1 MKNPEQGSFTAM
13 VGQNAHIFPDPTTI
27 NVPLTPRQAE
37 RAAQFLAMLMPK
49 AAPGGSAGA
58 VPAAAPDVDKAQEQ
72 TAPRC
77 RSYEEISAERTE
89 RRAKSKA
96 HHRPRKA
103 TPPAAWVNRAAAAP
117 EAQESQEERPAWL
130 LDALES
136 LNEPQAAPA
145 AQPVP
150 KKQIRRQVQRQAVPL
165 LADLLDLEQFRPKR
179 GRGYGTAG
187 AGALATLLD
196 EYARTALAHRLYLYD
211 EEGRPPRQI
220 VLHLCAELIAAT
232 LKVSENTVRDWTA
245 QLTEAGYLYA
255 RAHHTTA
262 TLEGEQVTVVDGML
276 YAVRLAPGHEA
287 RLRYEDYKRK
297 YRDLDADRAAG
308 RTAYNAIR
316 NAQRRAEELAEAQ
329 NLNAVLDGE
338 KNTEGSQDLTGRV
351 QAELREQLRRW
362 AVIPGNITTENPL
375 NADPAVFSPE
385 EVAARLNGVQDVV
398 YLLPT
403 LTEAHVSKRAA
414 LVGIMASAIAKDLG
428 DEGSRR
434 YFCKII
440 WQAWQ
445 DELEGRS
452 GLQHLAAQ
460 LQRLEVDRREW
471 KELRNPAALL
481 AARLRVS
488 A

>member
-1 MKNPEQGSFTAM
+1 MKNPEQGSSTAM
-13 VGQNAHIFPDPTTI
+13 VGKNAYIFPVPDTF
-27 NVPLTPRQAE
+27 NAPLTPRQAE
-37 RAAQFLAMLMPK
+37 RAAQFLAMFTPK
-49 AAPGGSAGA
+49 I
-58 VPAAAPDVDKAQEQ
+58 APDVDKAQEQ

-77 RSYEEISAERTE
+77 KSYKELAAERAE

-96 HHRPRKA
+96 HRRPRKA
-103 TPPAAWVNRAAAAP
+103 ARPAAWVNRAATAP
-117 EAQESQEERPAWL
+117 EGQEERPAWL
-130 LDALES
+130 VTPEELEAS
-136 LNEPQAAPA
+136 LPGPAPA
-145 AQPVP
+145 P
-150 KKQIRRQVQRQAVPL
+150 KMRKQVERQAVPL

-179 GRGYGTAG
+179 GRGAGTAG
-187 AGALATLLD
+187 AGALAMLLD

-211 EEGRPPRQI
+211 QESGQPPRQI

-232 LKVSENTVRDWTA
+232 LKISENTLRDWTA
-245 QLTEAGYLYA
+245 QLTEAGHLYA
-255 RAHHTTA
+255 RAHKTTA
-262 TLEGEQVTVVDGML
+262 TLEGEQKTVVDGML

-287 RLRYEDYKRK
+287 RLRYEDYKRQ

-316 NAQRRAEELAEAQ
+316 NAQRRAEELAEAEK
-329 NLNAVLDGE
+329 LNAVLDGE

-362 AVIPGNITTENPL
+362 AVIPGNITLENPL

-481 AARLRVS
+481 AARLR
-488 A
+488 AA

>member
-1 MKNPEQGSFTAM
+1 M
-13 VGQNAHIFPDPTTI
+13 VGQNAHRFPVIDTFS
-27 NVPLTPRQAE
+27 NLTPREAQ
-37 RAAQFLAMLMPK
+37 RAAQFLAMFTPQ
-49 AAPGGSAGA
+49 
-58 VPAAAPDVDKAQEQ
+58 AAPDVDKAQEQ

-77 RSYEEISAERTE
+77 RS
-89 RRAKSKA
+89 KA
-96 HHRPRKA
+96 HRRPRKA
-103 TPPAAWVNRAAAAP
+103 KPPAAWINRPAAAP
-117 EAQESQEERPAWL
+117 ETQENQEEPPVWL
-130 LDALES
+130 VTPEELDAYES
-136 LNEPQAAPA
+136 TPTPAPKM
-145 AQPVP
+145 Q
-150 KKQIRRQVQRQAVPL
+150 RQVQRQAVPL
-165 LADLLDLEQFRPKR
+165 LADLLDLETLRPKR

-187 AGALATLLD
+187 AGALAELLD
-196 EYARTALAHRLYLYD
+196 RCARIALAYRLYLYD
-211 EEGRPPRQI
+211 EDGNPPPQI
-220 VLHLCAELIAAT
+220 VLHLSAELIAAI
-232 LKVSENTVRDWTA
+232 LRISENTLREWTA
-245 QLTEAGYLYA
+245 QLTKAGYLYA
-255 RAHHTTA
+255 RAHKTTA

-287 RLRYEDYKRK
+287 RLRYEDYKK
-297 YRDLDADRAAG
+297 QYRNLDADRAAG

-316 NAQRRAEELAEAQ
+316 NAERRAEVYAEEQREAE

-338 KNTEGSQDLTGRV
+338 KNTEESLNLTGRI
-351 QAELREQLRRW
+351 QEELREQLRRW

-385 EVAARLNGVQDVV
+385 EVAERLNGVQDVI

-403 LTEAHVSKRAA
+403 LAAAHYSKRAA
-414 LVGIMASAIAKDLG
+414 LVGIMAATIARDLG

-481 AARLRVS
+481 AARLR
-488 A
+488 AA

>member
-1 MKNPEQGSFTAM
+1 MKNPEQGSFARM
-13 VGQNAHIFPDPTTI
+13 VRQNGPQFPVIDTI
-27 NVPLTPRQAE
+27 NAPLTPRQAE
-37 RAAQFLAMLMPK
+37 RAAQFLAMLTPK
-49 AAPGGSAGA
+49 IAPET
-58 VPAAAPDVDKAQEQ
+58 VEMDKGQAQEQ
-72 TAPRC
+72 TVPRC
-77 RSYEEISAERTE
+77 KSYEEISAERAE
-89 RRAKSKA
+89 RRARNPYRK
-96 HHRPRKA
+96 PRKKPNTWQRYKA
-103 TPPAAWVNRAAAAP
+103 PAASEGMQ
-117 EAQESQEERPAWL
+117 EAEERPAWL
-130 LDALES
+130 LDALEC
-136 LNEPQAAPA
+136 LNEPEVASS
-145 AQPVP
+145 AQPAP
-150 KKQIRRQVQRQAVPL
+150 KMRRQVERQAVPL

-187 AGALATLLD
+187 AGALAALLD

-211 EEGRPPRQI
+211 EDGKPPRQI

-287 RLRYEDYKRK
+287 RLRYEDYKK
-297 YRDLDADRAAG
+297 QYRNLDADRAAG

-316 NAQRRAEELAEAQ
+316 NAQRRAEELAEAE
-329 NLNAVLDGE
+329 NLNAVLDDE

-375 NADPAVFSPE
+375 NTDPAVFSPE

-428 DEGSRR
+428 DQKSRA

-481 AARLRVS
+481 AARLR
-488 A
+488 AA

>member
-1 MKNPEQGSFTAM
+1 MKNPEQSSFTAM
-13 VGQNAHIFPDPTTI
+13 VGQNRPQFPAPTTI
-27 NVPLTPRQAE
+27 NTPLTPRQAE
-37 RAAQFLAMLMPK
+37 RAAQFLAMFTPQ
-49 AAPGGSAGA
+49 AAPGGAAGA

-77 RSYEEISAERTE
+77 RSYAELAAERAE
-89 RRAKSKA
+89 RRVKSKA
-96 HHRPRKA
+96 HRRPKKA
-103 TPPAAWVNRAAAAP
+103 TAPAAWFNRLGAAP
-117 EAQESQEERPAWL
+117 EAQESQEEPPAWL
-130 LDALES
+130 VTPEEVDVYEAEVAKL
-136 LNEPQAAPA
+136 PP
-145 AQPVP
+145 P
-150 KKQIRRQVQRQAVPL
+150 KKQICRQVQLKPIPL

-179 GRGYGTAG
+179 GRGYGTMG
-187 AGALATLLD
+187 AGALAELLD
-196 EYARTALAHRLYLYD
+196 GYARTALAHRLYLYD
-211 EEGRPPRQI
+211 EHGNPPRQI
-220 VLHLCAELIAAT
+220 VLHLCAELIAAA
-232 LKVSENTVRDWTA
+232 LRVSENTLRDWTA

-276 YAVRLAPGHEA
+276 YAVKLAPGHEA
-287 RLRYEDYKRK
+287 RLRYEDYKK
-297 YRDLDADRAAG
+297 QYRNLDADRAAG

-316 NAQRRAEELAEAQ
+316 NAQRRAEELAEAE
-329 NLNAVLDGE
+329 NLNAVLDDE

-375 NADPAVFSPE
+375 NTDPAVFSPE

-428 DEGSRR
+428 DQKSRA

-481 AARLRVS
+481 AARLR
-488 A
+488 AA

>member
-1 MKNPEQGSFTAM
+1 M
-13 VGQNAHIFPDPTTI
+13 VGQNAYRFPVPDTFNT
-27 NVPLTPRQAE
+27 PLTPRQAE

-49 AAPGGSAGA
+49 TAPET
-58 VPAAAPDVDKAQEQ
+58 VKTDKAQAQEQ

-77 RSYEEISAERTE
+77 KSYEEISAERAE

-96 HHRPRKA
+96 HHRQPKRKPN
-103 TPPAAWVNRAAAAP
+103 TWQSYKAP
-117 EAQESQEERPAWL
+117 VVTEGVQEDEECPVWL
-130 LDALES
+130 RDALES
-136 LNEPQAAPA
+136 LEEPQAAPA
-145 AQPVP
+145 AQPAP
-150 KKQIRRQVQRQAVPL
+150 KMKRQVQRQAVPL

-187 AGALATLLD
+187 AGALAALLD

-211 EEGRPPRQI
+211 EDGKPPRQI

-255 RAHHTTA
+255 RAHKTTA

-276 YAVRLAPGHEA
+276 YAVRLAPGHTA
-287 RLRYEDYKRK
+287 RLRYEDYKK
-297 YRDLDADRAAG
+297 QYRNLDADRAAG

-316 NAQRRAEELAEAQ
+316 NAQRRAEELAEAE
-329 NLNAVLDGE
+329 NLNAVLDDE

-351 QAELREQLRRW
+351 QSELREQLRRW

-481 AARLRVS
+481 AARLR
-488 A
+488 AA